1 MEKRMTL
8 QMNTPQSAINSIMT
22 TIRTMTGSMQA
33 PMEWLRS
40 YYSHCIGKEINMSQ
54 TWLITRTQVAF
65 ILAAFT
71 TCPLL
76 MRVAFAAW
84 FLLALLRCK
93 KEI

>member
-1 MEKRMTL
+1 
-8 QMNTPQSAINSIMT
+8 
-22 TIRTMTGSMQA
+22 
-33 PMEWLRS
+33 
-40 YYSHCIGKEINMSQ
+40 MSQ